1 MILRKEDGFL
11 PYVHLYDDNM
21 KNQRLG
27 RVEDNSKDS
36 NGGIILSKDYQ
47 PSIEMKFNKREREKE
62 TLLPSAKIPAHVS
75 LTSSSPNIEIAPKTR
90 QEIEAGAYSAGA
102 VKSS

>member
-11 PYVHLYDDNM
+11 PYVHLYDDNI
-21 KNQRLG
+21 KNQRYG
-27 RVEDNSKDS
+27 RVENSSRDS
-36 NGGIILSKDYQ
+36 NGGITSSKDYQ
-47 PSIEMKFNKREREKE
+47 PSIETKFNKREREKE
-62 TLLPSAKIPAHVS
+62 TLLPSAKIPAHDS
-75 LTSSSPNIEIAPKTR
+75 MTSSSSKFEIAPKTR